1 MNLNR
6 RNFLK
11 YSALFSLTAFLGP
24 AKAFPFSKVGN
35 ELQMLVLGDSI
46 MWGQG
51 LADDRKF
58 YYFIEKWLGQQTQRK
73 IANRVEAHSGA
84 TIVIPDNIEKYPR
97 DRVQAYNQEINI
109 STPTVDQQVRNSRR
123 YYIERGIDPGEV
135 ELILINGGLNDLSI
149 AKLLNP
155 LTKETWIN
163 SEARNVIARNMLK
176 LLEDT
181 CAAFPK
187 ARVMVVG
194 YYPLVSSD
202 TNPDDLCRLMRD
214 VLGLTLFGKFIKW
227 LLKLLVIKGKWENV
241 CSTEK
246 VQTKLR
252 ELVTELSCQ
261 SDAWCRESDLFTQA
275 AVDSVNKTHPL
286 QGSGGAAGLR
296 AAFVKAPFTTQNA
309 YGASNTFLWRL
320 LPGTGIDQLLKTDD
334 QLFGVRR
341 EYCDCPVVKLA
352 FVHNQ
357 ACRVAGTGHP
367 NLLGAKAYGDAI
379 QAELERLMASGGWLA
394 EARTTTALEVN

>member
-1 MNLNR
+1 MNRDR

-11 YSALFSLTAFLGP
+11 YSALFSLTALLDP
-24 AKAFPFSKVGN
+24 AKVFPFSEAGN
-35 ELQMLVLGDSI
+35 ELRMLVLGDSI

-73 IANRVEAHSGA
+73 VTNRVEAHSGA
-84 TIVIPDNIEKYPR
+84 TIAIPDNIEKYPR

-123 YYIERGIDPGEV
+123 YYIEKGIDPGEV

-149 AKLLNP
+149 GKLLNP

-163 SEARNVIARNMLK
+163 SESRNAIARNMLK

-194 YYPLVSSD
+194 YYPLVSLGTD
-202 TNPDDLCRLMRD
+202 PEDLCRLMRD

-227 LLKLLVIKGKWENV
+227 LLKLLWIRGKWENV

-246 VQTKLR
+246 VQAKLR
-252 ELVTELSCQ
+252 ELVVELSCQ

-275 AVDSVNKTHPL
+275 AVDSVNKTHPI
-286 QGSGGAAGLR
+286 QAANGAGPR
-296 AAFVKAPFTTQNA
+296 AAFVKAPFAIENS

-341 EYCDCPVVKLA
+341 EYCDCPTVKLA
-352 FVHNQ
+352 FIHNQ

-379 QAELERLMASGGWLA
+379 QAELERLMASAGWLGELKA
-394 EARTTTALEVN
+394 ASAFR